1 MLCIFSPRE
10 HKSQIHRII
19 LLGQKKLIITFTMS
33 HSYYILF
40 HEIIFAFL
48 KCFVKYYIKTDIYTY
63 INHISVY
70 IPYTCQ
76 SDNTYIHSHSQH
88 LKSVS
93 CVLCWVYKY
102 FLIFKHYSQ
111 ETCTYIIILNIKIAI
126 TIVPYLKWETAQL
139 HNVIIVLVSM
149 ATPSLPWASNHGLC
163 PREAWTECNWMLS
176 LFS

>member
-1 MLCIFSPRE
+1 MLYISRE

-33 HSYYILF
+33 HSYYIF
-40 HEIIFAFL
+40 ISWNHICFL
-48 KCFVKYYIKTDIYTY
+48 KMFYKILYQDWHLTHISI
-63 INHISVY
+63 HFISVY
-70 IPYTCQ
+70 IPYKAQ

-88 LKSVS
+88 LKSVF

-149 ATPSLPWASNHGLC
+149 ATIRLPWAS
-163 PREAWTECNWMLS
+163 
-176 LFS
+176 